1 MCTKQHL
8 KCMPQVISF
17 PSLYDRGLEVQS
29 LHDKHSQ
36 SSLATVTLCERQKKE
51 KEREKEREKRH
62 MQNAVRHSQ
71 NNCKTV
77 TD

>member
-17 PSLYDRGLEVQS
+17 PSLYGRGLEVQS

-51 KEREKEREKRH
+51 KEREKRH
-62 MQNAVRHSQ
+62 MQNAVRHSH